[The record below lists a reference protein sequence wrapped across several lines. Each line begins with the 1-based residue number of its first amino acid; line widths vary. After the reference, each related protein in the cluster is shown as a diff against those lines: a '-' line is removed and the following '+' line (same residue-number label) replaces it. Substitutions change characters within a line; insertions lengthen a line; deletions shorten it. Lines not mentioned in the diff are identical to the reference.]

1 MKLYFNQ
8 LPASL
13 ERKLSFFYLISGDEP
28 LQMMEAGDFIRAQA
42 RMQGY
47 QQRELFFVDN
57 KFDWGALENSARS
70 LSLFTQQRM
79 LDIRLLTTKLT
90 TKGTAFFKAVLAEP
104 PPDLLILVQAT
115 KVDGRTA
122 WVKSVAEQAVWVQI
136 YQKSYSEIKNWVTE
150 RLLRNGL
157 NAAEGVVEVIAQRS
171 EGNMLAA
178 AQEIEK
184 LKLISEDQTK
194 TISLE
199 QAERTVGDSAHYS
212 VYELADAAISGEK
225 TRALRIF
232 NSLRSESAAEQLI
245 LWALTANL
253 RQLINMEYRLA
264 SGDSEA
270 AVMKTIWKSKQVVF
284 RKALA
289 RGLRRQWWALLYAC
303 LDVDKTIKGQGLEE
317 CWNSLQ
323 SLVLRIVGL
332 PSLTTKAVNL
342 S

>member
-13 ERKLSFFYLISGDEP
+13 EKKLSFFYLISGEEP
-28 LQMMEAGDFIRAQA
+28 LQMMEAGDFIRTRA

-79 LDIRLLTTKLT
+79 LEIRLLTTKLP

-104 PPDLLILVQAT
+104 PPDLLILVQAA

-122 WVKSVAEQAVWVQI
+122 WVKSVAEQAVWVQV
-136 YQKSYSEIKNWVTE
+136 YQKNYNETKSWVTE

-184 LKLISEDQTK
+184 LKLVSEDQ

-199 QAERTVGDSAHYS
+199 QAERIVGDSAHYS

-225 TRALRIF
+225 ARALRIF

-289 RGLRRQWWALLYAC
+289 RDLRRQWWALLYAC

-332 PSLTTKAVNL
+332 PSLTAQAINRA
-342 S
+342 